1 MTSFRL
7 PQALCSPAAFSDDP
21 EAIEENEACD
31 YSIKITM
38 EMAKAGTAPRPIRM
52 YADGGLRSRSAE
64 LELIAVYQ
72 RCAWKI
78 TKVHF

>member
-1 MTSFRL
+1 MFPDLIYSFAFL
-7 PQALCSPAAFSDDP
+7 PQALCSPAVFSDDP

-52 YADGGLRSRSAE
+52 YADGEISRSRGE
-64 LELIAVYQ
+64 KLIDQLY
-72 RCAWKI
+72 
-78 TKVHF
+78 VHQS